1 MSPESPAGRGPEGD
15 PHGGE
20 LTLEAGPDGLELR
33 LAGEHPG
40 QGVRG
45 TPMAGF
51 ELGEHERAGHPLARI
66 LRGVEGGV
74 IDATAG
80 LGVDGGVAAALGR
93 NVLLIERDQVV
104 HALLQDAI
112 ERARSGPG
120 AEVAERMHLVQD
132 DACRILADPPA
143 GWERPGAVL
152 LDPMFP
158 PRRKRSA
165 LPPKPMQRLRTL
177 LGHDDITGPT
187 KLLNAARRSAA
198 RRVILKRPPDAEI
211 TFGEIGKPTFT
222 IETKLLRWEVW
233 ERG

>member
-1 MSPESPAGRGPEGD
+1 MSPESPAGRGPEGV
-15 PHGGE
+15 PREGE

-33 LAGEHPG
+33 MAGEHPG
-40 QGVRG
+40 QGIRAA
-45 TPMAGF
+45 PMTGF
-51 ELGEHERAGHPLARI
+51 ELGEHERASHPLARI
-66 LRGVEGGV
+66 LRGVEGGL

-80 LGVDGGVAAALGR
+80 LGADAGVAASLGR
-93 NVLLIERDQVV
+93 KVLLIERNEVV
-104 HALLQDAI
+104 HALLRDAI

-120 AEVAERMHLVQD
+120 AEVAERMHLLQG
-132 DACRILADPPA
+132 DACRILADRPS

-165 LPPKPMQRLRTL
+165 LPPKPMQRLRAL
-177 LGHDDITGPT
+177 LGHDDIAGPME
-187 KLLNAARRSAA
+187 LLQAAGRSAA